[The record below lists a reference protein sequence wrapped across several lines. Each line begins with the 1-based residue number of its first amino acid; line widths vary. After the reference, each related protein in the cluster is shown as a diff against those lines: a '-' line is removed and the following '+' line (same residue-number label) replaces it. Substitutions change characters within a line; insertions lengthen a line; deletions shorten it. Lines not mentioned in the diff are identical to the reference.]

1 MVIVSKLLNGD
12 NYGTWCR
19 SIKISLS
26 AKNKLG
32 FVDGSVKRP
41 SVETDPEG
49 FSLWRRCNDMVLSWI
64 LNSLEQD
71 IADSVIYSDTAHDIW
86 QDLEERFSQ
95 SNAPRI
101 FQIQRDIASLTQD
114 QMTVAAYYTK
124 LKGLWDELASY
135 NNVSP
140 CSQRR
145 IYCGAMKTHAEQEER
160 NKIMQFLMGLNESYA
175 AARGQILLMQPL
187 PAFRKTYSLISQE
200 EKQRELGS
208 SRPVVETAA
217 MAVRQS
223 QRTSNPN
230 RRPLHCSHCDV
241 DHHTVE
247 TCWKLNGYPPGH
259 RLHKSKKANGNGNRD
274 KHGATSFSANHVTSS
289 PTLQELQAAVPNLSE
304 TQYQQ
309 MLSMMNEKMN
319 DQPPSQANAAALSS
333 GLSRS
338 SLPLH
343 QWIIDSG
350 ATDHITSSS
359 HSLTSDCSNSSM
371 PPVVLPSGEKALISS
386 TGTLS
391 LNSEVH
397 LRDVL
402 HIPSFK
408 DLATK
413 TTIGLGKQSGGL
425 YHLVALGSATSA
437 SKPYSSIPQS
447 SCSLVTTSTHLWHWR
462 LGHLSSSRLQ
472 FMAKTIPSPSQD
484 INNQDTTNQDTPTP
498 PLPNHDPHITP
509 EPQLPISS
517 PPPVSAPPLRQ
528 SHHHKTP
535 SVLLKDYV
543 CSQVTMPPHD
553 PMSSSSPSH
562 HKGTRYPLCHYLSY
576 RRYSPSHLSFIA
588 NISRSMEP
596 HSFAEAVLDPHWKEA
611 MDSELQALESNH
623 TWTITTL
630 PPGKEPI
637 GCKWVYKIK
646 HHSDGS
652 IERYKARLVAK
663 GYTQTE
669 GIDYHDT
676 FSPTAKMVT
685 VRCILAL
692 AAAQN

>member
-1 MVIVSKLLNGD
+1 
-12 NYGTWCR
+12 
-19 SIKISLS
+19 
-26 AKNKLG
+26 
-32 FVDGSVKRP
+32 
-41 SVETDPEG
+41 
-49 FSLWRRCNDMVLSWI
+49 
-64 LNSLEQD
+64 
-71 IADSVIYSDTAHDIW
+71 
-86 QDLEERFSQ
+86 
-95 SNAPRI
+95 
-101 FQIQRDIASLTQD
+101 
-114 QMTVAAYYTK
+114 MTVAAYYTK

-140 CSQRR
+140 CS
-145 IYCGAMKTHAEQEER
+145 CGAMKTHAEQEER

-274 KHGATSFSANHVTSS
+274 KHGAASFSANHVTSS
-289 PTLQELQAAVPNLSE
+289 PTLQELQAVVPNLSE

-359 HSLTSDCSNSSM
+359 HSLTSKCSNSSM
-371 PPVVLPSGEKALISS
+371 PPVVLPSGEKAPISS

-391 LNSEVH
+391 LNSQVH

-425 YHLVALGSATSA
+425 YHLVALGSASSA
-437 SKPYSSIPQS
+437 SKPYSSMPQS
-447 SCSLVTTSTHLWHWR
+447 SCSLVTTSTHLWHRR

-472 FMAKTIPSPSQD
+472 FMAKTTPSPSQD

-528 SHHHKTP
+528 SHRHKTP
-535 SVLLKDYV
+535 YVLLKDYV
-543 CSQVTMPPHD
+543 CSQVTMPSHD
-553 PMSSSSPSH
+553 PMLSSSPSH
-562 HKGTRYPLCHYLSY
+562 HK
-576 RRYSPSHLSFIA
+576 
-588 NISRSMEP
+588 
-596 HSFAEAVLDPHWKEA
+596 EAVLDPHWKEA

-663 GYTQTE
+663 GCTQTE

-692 AAAQN
+692 AAAQNWSLH